1 MKTRYVNAQV
11 YRGGR
16 FAAGSLLVE
25 DGRMAADTPGTT
37 ADRTVDLGGRHAV
50 PGLVDVHVHLR
61 EPGFPHKETIATGTA
76 AAARGGYTTVCAM
89 PNLNPAPDTPEHL
102 RVQTDLIGRDA
113 VVRVVPYASITMGQ
127 RGCGELVDFAAL
139 ALHVA
144 GFSDDGRGVQS
155 AGLMEEAMRRS
166 AAAGRPIVAHC
177 EVDDLLRG
185 GYIHDGGYCREHGH
199 KGICS
204 ESEWRQV
211 ERDIMLAEK
220 TGCQYHVCHVS
231 TRESVEL
238 VRQAKARGL
247 RVSCETAPHYLLLC
261 DEDLQEDGRFKMN
274 PPLRSRADRD
284 ALVAGIADGTIE
296 VIATDHAP
304 HTAGAGPCRA
314 DGSGRPRR
322 LRRKG
327 EPGERDNERQQN
339 DMKPYTKKIVL
350 ENGREFYGYGF
361 GADKEAIHEIV
372 FNTSMVGYQEIIS
385 DPSYTGQT
393 VVMTYPL
400 IGNYGTAE
408 EDYETKFPTIGG
420 LIVREYND
428 IPSNFRYTRT
438 LNEVFE
444 EMGIPGI
451 SGVDTRCLTRIIRDE
466 GSQKVMITDAATPHE
481 MVARVSCKK
490 RWFSRTPNHRY
501 DVVAVD
507 CGIKYNII
515 RCLNAKGC
523 NVTVVPYDATVEE
536 ILAFRPDGIFLSN
549 GPGDPVD
556 VEPVIEKVRAL
567 KGRLPIFGI
576 CMGHQMVALAYGAK
590 TFKMKFGHRGGNHPV
605 KCLDTGK
612 IEITSQNHSFA
623 VDIESLEGTPLR
635 LTHVNL
641 LDNTAEGVECP
652 EEKVFSVQY
661 HPESAPGPQDSSYLF
676 DKFIKMM
683 EEHKNA

>member
-37 ADRTVDLGGRHAV
+37 ADRTVDLGGRHVV

-139 ALHVA
+139 APHVA

-155 AGLMEEAMRRS
+155 AGLMEEAMRRA

-177 EVDDLLRG
+177 EVDELLHG

-220 TGCQYHVCHVS
+220 TDCQYHVCHVS

-284 ALVAGIADGTIE
+284 ALLAGIADGTIE

-304 HTAGAGPCRA
+304 HTAEEKSRGLAGSAMGIVGLECAFGVLYEHLVVPGKIGLERLVELMA
-314 DGSGRPRR
+314 VNPRR
-322 LRRKG
+322 IFGLG
-327 EPGERDNERQQN
+327 GGLEPGEAADCAGWPARGRA
-339 DMKPYTKKIVL
+339 VL
-350 ENGREFYGYGF
+350 
-361 GADKEAIHEIV
+361 
-372 FNTSMVGYQEIIS
+372 
-385 DPSYTGQT
+385 T
-393 VVMTYPL
+393 VVGGRVVYDGKESPERG
-400 IGNYGTAE
+400 I
-408 EDYETKFPTIGG
+408 TKDSKTI
-420 LIVREYND
+420 
-428 IPSNFRYTRT
+428 
-438 LNEVFE
+438 
-444 EMGIPGI
+444 
-451 SGVDTRCLTRIIRDE
+451 
-466 GSQKVMITDAATPHE
+466 
-481 MVARVSCKK
+481 
-490 RWFSRTPNHRY
+490 
-501 DVVAVD
+501 
-507 CGIKYNII
+507 
-515 RCLNAKGC
+515 
-523 NVTVVPYDATVEE
+523 
-536 ILAFRPDGIFLSN
+536 
-549 GPGDPVD
+549 
-556 VEPVIEKVRAL
+556 
-567 KGRLPIFGI
+567 
-576 CMGHQMVALAYGAK
+576 
-590 TFKMKFGHRGGNHPV
+590 
-605 KCLDTGK
+605 
-612 IEITSQNHSFA
+612 
-623 VDIESLEGTPLR
+623 
-635 LTHVNL
+635 
-641 LDNTAEGVECP
+641 
-652 EEKVFSVQY
+652 
-661 HPESAPGPQDSSYLF
+661 
-676 DKFIKMM
+676 
-683 EEHKNA
+683 